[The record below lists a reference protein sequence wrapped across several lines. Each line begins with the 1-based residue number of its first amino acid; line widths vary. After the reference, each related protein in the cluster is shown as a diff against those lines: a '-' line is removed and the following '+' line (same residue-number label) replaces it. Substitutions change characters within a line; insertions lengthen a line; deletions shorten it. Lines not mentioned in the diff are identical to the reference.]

1 MLSAEE
7 VQQYHADGYLIKRQ
21 FFSREESQRLL
32 EKSRSDKVLQ
42 ESAIRRDDKDGRTT
56 KLTVWNHPIDDL
68 YGMFSRN
75 KRLVTA
81 VEQLMGEPVYHYHSK
96 IMLKEPRVGGA
107 WEWHQ
112 DYGYW
117 YKNGCLYPLMLSA
130 MIAIDRATTDNG
142 CLQVLKGSHHV
153 GRVNHGVTGGQVG
166 ADMQRVDA
174 AVSRHELI
182 HCELEQGDVLFL
194 HCNTLHKSAAN
205 LSDNPRW
212 SYIIAYNAVRNDPLW
227 EHHHASYTPLK
238 TVDGNAIMQWKEDT
252 GSSDHQALIF
262 NTDKDS
268 GDRTED

>member
-1 MLSAEE
+1 MMLSAEE

-142 CLQVLKGSHHV
+142 CLQVLKV
-153 GRVNHGVTGGQVG
+153 EQVY
-166 ADMQRVDA
+166 
-174 AVSRHELI
+174 
-182 HCELEQGDVLFL
+182 
-194 HCNTLHKSAAN
+194 KSASTAASSFQCFMAVCN
-205 LSDNPRW
+205 ICFRAPFGLTVSAGLPPRW
-212 SYIIAYNAVRNDPLW
+212 
-227 EHHHASYTPLK
+227 
-238 TVDGNAIMQWKEDT
+238 
-252 GSSDHQALIF
+252 
-262 NTDKDS
+262 
-268 GDRTED
+268 